1 MHSVTLFC
9 EIAAKLPAVA
19 ELLLRNEPMLPSPPA
34 LSSMPRRPP
43 SFAWFLIAVIVGA
56 SQFGIALPAKSWV

>member
-1 MHSVTLFC
+1 
-9 EIAAKLPAVA
+9 
-19 ELLLRNEPMLPSPPA
+19 MLPSPPA

-56 SQFGIALPAKSWV
+56 SQFGIALSAKSWV